1 MRKITGARNTRRTVG
16 TVGKPPGAA
25 DSRQHTRL
33 VAGVGREIDDIYLQM
48 DTQLTRM
55 AQIQLQFDELRSKI
69 RLL

>member
-16 TVGKPPGAA
+16 TVGRT

-33 VAGVGREIDDIYLQM
+33 VAGVGRQIDDIYLQL

-55 AQIQLQFDELRSKI
+55 AQIQLQFDDLRSKI